1 MITSIRT
8 VSRIDVIFRI
18 GVLTDS
24 AFHARVF
31 GQQCYHL
38 AASPD
43 YIRRHGMLGSPEEL
57 ARHKCLVYRGSSGP
71 NQWLLR
77 RRGMGALPRLTPDVI
92 E

>member
-1 MITSIRT
+1 
-8 VSRIDVIFRI
+8 VIFRI

-24 AFHARVF
+24 EFHARVF
-31 GQQCYHL
+31 GQQFYHL

-57 ARHKCLVYRGSSGP
+57 ARAWNAWSIAVRQDQTNGCCAGTVING
-71 NQWLLR
+71 W
-77 RRGMGALPRLTPDVI
+77 RLSRLAPDVI

>member
-1 MITSIRT
+1 
-8 VSRIDVIFRI
+8 VIFRI

-57 ARHKCLVYRGSSGP
+57 ARHKCLVYRGRQDQTNGCCAGTER
-71 NQWLLR
+71 N
-77 RRGMGALPRLTPDVI
+77 GCTPVSP
-92 E
+92 